1 MPQVISDLFPAEYLA
16 ELLELPEVA
25 AAKAKLTDGPNSV
38 FFSIFI
44 PEPIKNVL
52 AEKFNLNL
60 INVRELP
67 IRWVQGNTPP
77 HMDSGVSVFINTYL
91 VYLTGASG
99 DLILDNVSYPITN
112 NKGFIFSEGVEHST
126 INTGSE
132 PRLILGPMSE
142 RANPVGF
149 TPITYYPSEV
159 DALAN
164 TNSIGYSSSYTVGDL
179 SPGPSGSYTHWRIA
193 SNSTGSSPTNVI
205 YQNGTPL
212 NSDAYYFLYPTTP
225 CFLTGTKILTLV
237 DGVEVYRPIE
247 TLEKGDLVKTSK
259 SGYKKVEVLGSSEL
273 ENPWHTDRIE
283 NRLYLCSP
291 VNYSELTEDLYITGC
306 HSILVDKLTDVETN
320 ALNKKTGVFVTEG
333 KYRLMACVDM
343 RAVPWTSKGLYTV
356 MHLALENA
364 DEKMNY
370 GIYVNGGLLV
380 ETTSINF
387 LKNRS
392 NILTA
397 LPQFT

>member
-1 MPQVISDLFPAEYLA
+1 
-16 ELLELPEVA
+16 
-25 AAKAKLTDGPNSV
+25 
-38 FFSIFI
+38 
-44 PEPIKNVL
+44 
-52 AEKFNLNL
+52 
-60 INVRELP
+60 
-67 IRWVQGNTPP
+67 
-77 HMDSGVSVFINTYL
+77 
-91 VYLTGASG
+91 
-99 DLILDNVSYPITN
+99 VSYPITN

-142 RANPVGF
+142 RANPVGVP
-149 TPITYYPSEV
+149 TPIRYYPSEV
-159 DALAN
+159 DALAF
-164 TNSIGYSSSYTVGDL
+164 TNEIGYSSSYTVGVFSIGDV
-179 SPGPSGSYTHWRIA
+179 PPPYYTNWRIA
-193 SNSTGSSPTNVI
+193 SSSTGTSPTNVI
-205 YQNGTPL
+205 YPNNTPL
-212 NSDAYYFLYPTTP
+212 NGDGNYYLYPATP
-225 CFLTGTKILTLV
+225 CFLKGTKILTLV

-259 SGYKKVEVLGSSEL
+259 SGYKKVGVLGSSEL

-333 KYRLMACVDM
+333 KYRLMACVDE
-343 RAVPWTSKGLYTV
+343 RAVPWASKGLYTV

-370 GIYVNGGLLV
+370 GIYVNVGLLV

-392 NILTA
+392 NILTP
-397 LPQFT
+397 L